1 MFKPMDEAHI
11 KDLYEAF
18 AVLKSADEISMFMQ
32 DLCTPQELVAIA
44 QRYQI
49 AKLLSENCRYAEI
62 VEKTGTSTATISRV
76 KKCLVYGSGGY
87 RHFPRGCYDRL
98 RNIYDETCGYIY
110 SVAERGGEPS
120 VLQRYGARQQ

>member
-1 MFKPMDEAHI
+1 MFKPMDQAHL

-18 AVLKSADEISMFMQ
+18 AVLETPEEIAMFMQ

-49 AKLLSENCRYAEI
+49 AKLLSEDCRYAEI

-76 KKCLVYGSGGY
+76 NRSLSMVSSGGY
-87 RHFPRGCYDRL
+87 AIVFERL
-98 RNIYDETCGYIY
+98 KKQEDA
-110 SVAERGGEPS
+110 AE
-120 VLQRYGARQQ
+120 

>member
-1 MFKPMDEAHI
+1 MFKPMDAANL

-18 AVLKSADEISMFMQ
+18 SLLETAEEVSQFMQ

-49 AKLLSENCRYAEI
+49 AKLLSEDCRYAEI

-76 KKCLVYGSGGY
+76 NRSLSMVSSGGY
-87 RHFPRGCYDRL
+87 AIVFDRL
-98 RNIYDETCGYIY
+98 NKQGDK
-110 SVAERGGEPS
+110 AE
-120 VLQRYGARQQ
+120 

>member
-1 MFKPMDEAHI
+1 MFKPMDEANL

-18 AVLKSADEISMFMQ
+18 AVLQTPEEIAMFMQ

-49 AKLLSENCRYAEI
+49 AKLLSEDYRYAEI

-76 KKCLVYGSGGY
+76 NRSLSMVSSGGY
-87 RHFPRGCYDRL
+87 AIVFDRL
-98 RNIYDETCGYIY
+98 KKKKDEAA
-110 SVAERGGEPS
+110 AE
-120 VLQRYGARQQ
+120 

>member
-1 MFKPMDEAHI
+1 MFKPMDQAHL

-18 AVLKSADEISMFMQ
+18 AVLETPEEIAMFMQ

-76 KKCLVYGSGGY
+76 NRSLSMVSSGGY
-87 RHFPRGCYDRL
+87 AIVFDRL
-98 RNIYDETCGYIY
+98 KKQEDK
-110 SVAERGGEPS
+110 AE
-120 VLQRYGARQQ
+120 

>member
-18 AVLKSADEISMFMQ
+18 AVLKSADEIAMFMQ

-49 AKLLSENCRYAEI
+49 AKLLSEDCRYAEI

-76 KKCLVYGSGGY
+76 NRSLSMVSSGGY
-87 RHFPRGCYDRL
+87 AIVFDRL
-98 RNIYDETCGYIY
+98 NQQKKDT
-110 SVAERGGEPS
+110 AE
-120 VLQRYGARQQ
+120 

>member
-1 MFKPMDEAHI
+1 MFKPMDQAHL

-18 AVLKSADEISMFMQ
+18 AVLETPEEIAMFMQ

-49 AKLLSENCRYAEI
+49 AKLLSEDCRYAEI

-76 KKCLVYGSGGY
+76 NRSLSMVSSGGY
-87 RHFPRGCYDRL
+87 AIMFDRL
-98 RNIYDETCGYIY
+98 KKQEDA
-110 SVAERGGEPS
+110 AE
-120 VLQRYGARQQ
+120 